1 MTARSN
7 DSASVS
13 FAAQDLFQRV
23 ESGEYVRVSVREQH
37 VGQRGRGRGR
47 ERRWE
52 GGGWPAKHGG
62 THPHSPTQF
71 HHLAHAHDQQQRWD
85 NMKYDGAE
93 ESGVQ
98 FELTS
103 GIRISVKLVSI
114 STDIDQTAMKLT
126 GDIHDPQRMIHS
138 NDFGSPLKQPLAQK
152 LYLSNTWYTTMNLE
166 IIQRIFDVIVYIH
179 GPRRINHF
187 MWWPSKLCSEA
198 TCRSKCILVQTLW
211 STTSSLEI
219 KWQLHLKCHCRC
231 SWSPEDASSS
241 VVAGDPL
248 NFAVRQPR
256 KEIPLVILE
265 TQNSCRII
273 TAFSERTPAPQRM
286 NIFNFEHPKL
296 APLWINTNHA
306 IKCVYVAVM

>member
-1 MTARSN
+1 MILPLCLLQLKISFNESSLASTYEYPSESSTWDSGDEDEDEKEDEKVADDQPSMVGRIHIPRPSFTTSPTHTTNSNGETTWNMT
-7 DSASVS
+7 
-13 FAAQDLFQRV
+13 
-23 ESGEYVRVSVREQH
+23 
-37 VGQRGRGRGR
+37 
-47 ERRWE
+47 ERR
-52 GGGWPAKHGG
+52 K
-62 THPHSPTQF
+62 
-71 HHLAHAHDQQQRWD
+71 
-85 NMKYDGAE
+85 
-93 ESGVQ
+93 SGVK
-98 FELTS
+98 FEITS

-138 NDFGSPLKQPLAQK
+138 NDFGSPLKHPLAQK

-198 TCRSKCILVQTLW
+198 TRRSKCILVQTVW

-273 TAFSERTPAPQRM
+273 TAFSEHTPAPQRM